1 LDTFE
6 WSKIPSHATVPLKR
20 GGGRGDEEGEDSED
34 ERKGR
39 TEAKKKELVFKSRK
53 ELEQDIR
60 SVRDRGLNLLKPK
73 I

>member
-1 LDTFE
+1 MDTFE

-20 GGGRGDEEGEDSED
+20 GGGRGDEEGEDSEE

-60 SVRDRGLNLLKPK
+60 SVRGIEVKTY
-73 I
+73 